1 MTQASL
7 PLGSAGLRVEAVVAG
22 IRSDPAFAPAS
33 FVSSGQLA
41 FTDVDVA
48 PSVNGS
54 NTKQP
59 SEGWYLE
66 PRPRDKLLE
75 FYSCTL

>member
-1 MTQASL
+1 MKNNSKQGDHFNFASGRAEVTQASL

-48 PSVNGS
+48 TGQVAS
-54 NTKQP
+54 
-59 SEGWYLE
+59 
-66 PRPRDKLLE
+66 
-75 FYSCTL
+75 